1 VIIKAS
7 KYNDISTSYQ
17 LAFSFSDPHS
27 ITTNQLSLLS
37 HIMIDLM
44 HKRVDTKA
52 NVNVIDSGALILFS
66 ISYYTDIPKLVN
78 WLKTH
83 SAKRF
88 NAENIEIKASLWQR
102 GYVLKSVGEPLNM
115 NDCFKLLSNK
125 R

>member
-1 VIIKAS
+1 
-7 KYNDISTSYQ
+7 
-17 LAFSFSDPHS
+17 
-27 ITTNQLSLLS
+27 
-37 HIMIDLM
+37 MIDLM

-52 NVNVIDSGALILFS
+52 NVSVIDSGALILFS

-88 NAENIEIKASLWQR
+88 NAENDEIKAALWSR